1 MRVEHRGA
9 SASTAAPPVATL
21 WPDNLPAWAAFMS
34 VQTQW
39 RYVAGGMGPVM
50 ATGLDY
56 ASVSAYLQSQGYR
69 AQARRGRPALGTILD
84 DLRECEAVTL
94 EEWAREASRNRS

>member
-84 DLRECEAVTL
+84 DMRECEAVTL
-94 EEWAREASRNRS
+94 EEWAREAARSRS